1 MLPGLLQAVI
11 ARAGSLSNTPAG
23 RRAPWYKNYTDRFEK
38 GRPEMSIPQRPLAPH
53 LTGVAVTR
61 LALATWATQIETA
74 RRLGAATW
82 QPYMRRPPLDDAT
95 DAG

>member
-1 MLPGLLQAVI
+1 
-11 ARAGSLSNTPAG
+11 
-23 RRAPWYKNYTDRFEK
+23 
-38 GRPEMSIPQRPLAPH
+38 MSIPQRPLAPH

-61 LALATWATQIETA
+61 LALATWATQVETA